1 MTNLYFNSLD
11 DEIKFNIIKNVDDED
26 DEDSMLR
33 VLRLELNL
41 SMVTELLKLKYP
53 NIYEVYAN
61 ANLLGKIKDTTYY
74 SVRKIR
80 QDYKKKRKDLEIEKK
95 LYKEKRVEWLIKY
108 SSFSEIEEEEKKK
121 IWKTPTIENVNFES
135 KMRFMMSPFG
145 KMNINYLD
153 ELGHSFLI
161 YYLKVYHPEKFDT
174 VMKDEILSH
183 DLRFLLKNFHQLPD
197 EYSQISNGVKTSL
210 DGQSYFYSNP
220 DVFNLIHESDIIKNL
235 SNYPGVWYYILT
247 RESIW
252 PTPDPVLKS
261 LMYFLKIADLNKK
274 ISPEYSY
281 VKVYAEK
288 LKREGNFR

>member
-95 LYKEKRVEWLIKY
+95 LYKE
-108 SSFSEIEEEEKKK
+108 
-121 IWKTPTIENVNFES
+121 NV
-135 KMRFMMSPFG
+135 
-145 KMNINYLD
+145 
-153 ELGHSFLI
+153 
-161 YYLKVYHPEKFDT
+161 
-174 VMKDEILSH
+174 
-183 DLRFLLKNFHQLPD
+183 
-197 EYSQISNGVKTSL
+197 
-210 DGQSYFYSNP
+210 
-220 DVFNLIHESDIIKNL
+220 
-235 SNYPGVWYYILT
+235 
-247 RESIW
+247 
-252 PTPDPVLKS
+252 
-261 LMYFLKIADLNKK
+261 
-274 ISPEYSY
+274 
-281 VKVYAEK
+281 
-288 LKREGNFR
+288 